1 MATGGSSSDG
11 KGRTKFSESSPEKER
26 IHRDEHSPPTKIPVL
41 LQAPHLGPPAP
52 FSTFQHSH
60 SPLPR
65 KLGAQDSSQ
74 VFLAPEF
81 CLCRNSQSG
90 CPANGPPDQAGSAP
104 IASFSSTRSVRGG
117 NWSQRVRGSGQPT
130 PPLRAH
136 PGVLPTPSQ
145 RLEPQVGSASALPPS
160 GGCRV

>member
-1 MATGGSSSDG
+1 MATGGSSSGG
-11 KGRTKFSESSPEKER
+11 KGRTKFSESFPEKER

-60 SPLPR
+60 RPLPR

-81 CLCRNSQSG
+81 CLCRNRQSG
-90 CPANGPPDQAGSAP
+90 CPDQAGSAP
-104 IASFSSTRSVRGG
+104 IASFSSNRSVRGG
-117 NWSQRVRGSGQPT
+117 NLSQRVRGSGQPT
-130 PPLRAH
+130 APLRAH